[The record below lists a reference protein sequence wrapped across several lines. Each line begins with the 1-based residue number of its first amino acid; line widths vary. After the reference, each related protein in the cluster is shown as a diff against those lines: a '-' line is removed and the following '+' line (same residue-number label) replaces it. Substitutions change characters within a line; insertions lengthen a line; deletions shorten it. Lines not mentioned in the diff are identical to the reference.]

1 LAELLEDPTRQ
12 TDIFLMLSADVVLT
26 ATSILMIVGIFSGL
40 WPALRAS
47 KTDPIESLRYE

>member
-1 LAELLEDPTRQ
+1 LLEDPTRQ
-12 TDIFLMLSADVVLT
+12 TDIYLMLSGDVVLT

-40 WPALRAS
+40 WPAMRAS

>member
-1 LAELLEDPTRQ
+1 LLEDPTRQ
-12 TDIFLMLSADVVLT
+12 TDIHLALSGDVVLT
-26 ATSILMIVGIFSGL
+26 ATGILMIVGIFSGL

>member
-1 LAELLEDPTRQ
+1 LLEDPTRQ
-12 TDIFLMLSADVVLT
+12 TDIYLTLSGDVVLT
-26 ATSILMIVGIFSGL
+26 ATSILMIVGVFSGL